1 VSGVRPTS
9 RLVLVTGGARSG
21 KSRFAEQR
29 LGELAPGGP
38 WRYVATA
45 EALDDEMRA
54 RIAHHRARRGER
66 WRTVEAPRA
75 LADAVRA
82 PAEAGVLVD
91 CVTLWLS
98 NLMLG
103 GAADDALLAAADE
116 VAAAARQSGVPV
128 VFVTNEVGGG
138 IVPEHA
144 LARRFRDVAGWVNQ
158 RLAAACDEVFLV
170 AAGLPLRLR

>member
-1 VSGVRPTS
+1 MSAS

-45 EALDDEMRA
+45 EPLDDEMRA
-54 RIAHHRARRGER
+54 RIAHHRARRGEA
-66 WRTVEAPRA
+66 WRTSEAPRA
-75 LADAVRA
+75 LAEALRA
-82 PAEAGVLVD
+82 PTERGVLVD
-91 CVTLWLS
+91 CITIWLS
-98 NLMLG
+98 NRMLD

-116 VAAAARQSGVPV
+116 VAAAARASAVPV
-128 VFVTNEVGGG
+128 VFVTNEVGAG